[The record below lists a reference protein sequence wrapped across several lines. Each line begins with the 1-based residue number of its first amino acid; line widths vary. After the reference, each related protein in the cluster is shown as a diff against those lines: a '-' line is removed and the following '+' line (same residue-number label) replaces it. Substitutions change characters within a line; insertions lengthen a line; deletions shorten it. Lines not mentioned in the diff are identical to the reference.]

1 MMKLWT
7 YFDERAKRIGIMDT
21 KLVQGAAMCIAVVI
35 VKMFPGILNISA
47 GWFIAAALLLA
58 IKPMMTF
65 FGSDRPS

>member
-1 MMKLWT
+1 VHCRGHRE
-7 YFDERAKRIGIMDT
+7 DA
-21 KLVQGAAMCIAVVI
+21 
-35 VKMFPGILNISA
+35 GILNISA

>member
-35 VKMFPGILNISA
+35 VKMPAS
-47 GWFIAAALLLA
+47 
-58 IKPMMTF
+58 
-65 FGSDRPS
+65 